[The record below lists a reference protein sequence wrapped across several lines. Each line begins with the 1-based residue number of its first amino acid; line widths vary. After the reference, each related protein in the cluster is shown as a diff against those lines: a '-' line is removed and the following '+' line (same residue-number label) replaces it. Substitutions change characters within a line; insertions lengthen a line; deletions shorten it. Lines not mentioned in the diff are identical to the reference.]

1 MKLKKEN
8 NVQLVTIAGGTA
20 SGKTTVATKIAEIL
34 RGKKIAYLKMDH
46 YYKKLDHL
54 TLAERQQINFDHPNA
69 LDLDL
74 LVEHLTLLKQHQ
86 SIETPIYDFTV
97 YNRLETTNSVVAGDV
112 IILDGILGL
121 ALEEIRQLSDI
132 KIFIKTE
139 DDIRFIRRLTRDLNE
154 RGRTIDN
161 IITQYL
167 TTVKPMYE
175 YFVEPSIKYADI
187 IVPYYEGNE
196 IAIDMIATKIKTLL
210 TEQAGKK

>member
-1 MKLKKEN
+1 M
-8 NVQLVTIAGGTA
+8 Q
-20 SGKTTVATKIAEIL
+20 
-34 RGKKIAYLKMDH
+34 GKKIVYLKMDH

-54 TLAERQQINFDHPNA
+54 TLAERKQINFDHPNA

-74 LVEHLTLLKQHQ
+74 LVEHLTLLKQGQ
-86 SIETPIYDFTV
+86 AIETPIYDFTV
-97 YNRLETTNSVVAGDV
+97 YNRSETTNHVMAGDF

-139 DDIRFIRRLTRDLNE
+139 DDIRFIRRLNRDLNE
-154 RGRTIDN
+154 RGRTIDS
-161 IITQYL
+161 IVSQYL

-210 TEQAGKK
+210 TEQGNKNL

>member
-1 MKLKKEN
+1 MKLKQANKI
-8 NVQLVTIAGGTA
+8 QLITIAGGTA
-20 SGKTTVATKIAEIL
+20 SGKTTVANQIAEIL
-34 RGKKIAYLKMDH
+34 PAKKIVYLKMDH

-54 TLAERQQINFDHPNA
+54 TLAERKEINFDHPNA

-74 LVEHLTLLKQHQ
+74 LLQHLTMIKHQQ
-86 SIETPIYDFTV
+86 SIQIPIYDFTV
-97 YNRLETTNSVVAGDV
+97 YNRLEETINVMPGDV
-112 IILDGILGL
+112 IILEGILGL

-132 KIFIKTE
+132 KIFIKAE
-139 DDIRFIRRLTRDLNE
+139 DDIRFIRRLNRDLNE
-154 RGRTIDN
+154 RGRTIDS

-167 TTVKPMYE
+167 TMVKPMHE

-210 TEQAGKK
+210 TEQTNKK

>member
-1 MKLKKEN
+1 MALNKVN

-34 RGKKIAYLKMDH
+34 QGKKITYLKMDH
-46 YYKKLDHL
+46 YYKKLDYL
-54 TLAERQQINFDHPNA
+54 TLAERKQINFDHPNA
-69 LDLDL
+69 LDLTL
-74 LVEHLTLLKQHQ
+74 LVDHLTLLKQHQ
-86 SIETPIYDFTV
+86 SIQTPIYDFTV
-97 YNRLETTNSVVAGDV
+97 YNRLETTNHVMAGDV

-154 RGRTIDN
+154 RGRTIDS

-210 TEQAGKK
+210 TEQPDKK